1 MKNNYN
7 TTGITEGNNGFLSVG
22 SINYNNAKILLKE
35 LDNNS
40 FDFEISKL
48 ALDDSKKSLIIT
60 YQITSKFNPN
70 LKTELQTT
78 IDYGTDNNQVVEK
91 FNSLNEYN
99 NADSLIDIN
108 YFELSK
114 LTYEEFQN
122 KFDLNKINQTY
133 KTLGIFANVINK
145 ENGEIEYETEKSNLF
160 FKKSKYIK
168 SYFTYQLKEI
178 PTFENNKLNFK
189 IDIYFNDQVLKTLNL
204 SSQNNVNFQTNTE
217 QSLDDAIDKQKII
230 EILNAGR
237 NGLYENW
244 SVKREN

>member
-1 MKNNYN
+1 M
-7 TTGITEGNNGFLSVG
+7 
-22 SINYNNAKILLKE
+22 
-35 LDNNS
+35 
-40 FDFEISKL
+40 
-48 ALDDSKKSLIIT
+48 
-60 YQITSKFNPN
+60 
-70 LKTELQTT
+70 
-78 IDYGTDNNQVVEK
+78 
-91 FNSLNEYN
+91 
-99 NADSLIDIN
+99 
-108 YFELSK
+108 
-114 LTYEEFQN
+114 
-122 KFDLNKINQTY
+122 NKINQTY

-244 SVKREN
+244 SVKRGIKKLILTTM